1 MSCVAAIASCA
12 LGAIG
17 ATRNTAI
24 PRFRYRITLDRPP
37 VYIVFITLSY
47 L

>member
-1 MSCVAAIASCA
+1 MNCVAAIADCA
-12 LGAIG
+12 LGTIG
-17 ATRNTAI
+17 ATRNTAT